1 MTDPKKRRQVNVS
14 RQNVLESLKD
24 IGTGAS
30 DEFFKQLLSTKP
42 TSEKRSGSLS
52 AGESISIPDV
62 LSGRDEENRKLKS
75 QITLERNLHSEEK
88 RLTEEKIG
96 KLRVQLQAL
105 ISEISKLAVTTQ
117 DLAKETTIAV
127 MQAPADPGVYHISF
141 FENLLSFMQSFRK
154 RIEEASLWL
163 GATNKRA
170 EKKNYWASYKN
181 KGSSFLLAPD
191 HYLQRSAG

>member
-62 LSGRDEENRKLKS
+62 LSGRDEENRKLKA

-105 ISEISKLAVTTQ
+105 ISEISKLSVTTQ

-170 EKKNYWASYKN
+170 EKKNYWASYKK

>member
-62 LSGRDEENRKLKS
+62 LSGRDEENRKLKA

-170 EKKNYWASYKN
+170 EKKNYWASYKK

>member
-1 MTDPKKRRQVNVS
+1 MVDPKKKQQQALR

-24 IGTGAS
+24 IGTGAT
-30 DEFFKQLLSTKP
+30 DELFKQLLGTVAP
-42 TSEKRSGSLS
+42 QEKRSGDITPGETLS
-52 AGESISIPDV
+52 MSEIIS
-62 LSGRDEENRKLKS
+62 GKAEENKKLRA
-75 QITLERNLHSEEK
+75 QISLERNLAADEKRISEE
-88 RLTEEKIG
+88 RIG

-105 ISEISKLAVTTQ
+105 MAEVAKLAVTTQ
-117 DLAKETTIAV
+117 DLAKEATVAA
-127 MQAPADPGVYHISF
+127 MQIPANPGIYHISF

-154 RIEEASLWL
+154 KIEEASVWL

-170 EKKNYWASYKN
+170 EKKNYWAMYKK